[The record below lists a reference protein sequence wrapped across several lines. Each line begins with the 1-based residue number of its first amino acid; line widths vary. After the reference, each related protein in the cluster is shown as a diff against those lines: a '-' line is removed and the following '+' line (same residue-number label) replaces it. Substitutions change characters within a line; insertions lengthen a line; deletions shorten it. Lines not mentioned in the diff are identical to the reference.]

1 MAHEIGHVLGAHHHY
16 TSTEGLL
23 ADDPNLLDLMAPF
36 LDLCSLRFSTLN
48 SLMVKG
54 HAQAYAR

>member
-1 MAHEIGHVLGAHHHY
+1 MAHEIGHLLGAHHHY
-16 TSTEGLL
+16 TSPEGLL
-23 ADDPNLLDLMAPF
+23 APDPNLLDLMAPF

-54 HAQAYAR
+54 HAQLYAR